1 MNTFSPTSDNAIR
14 MALMGNGRFRYSGAR
29 WLSHLGSP
37 PLTVFAALLL
47 CVFAVEQ
54 TYSAVA
60 TAVYAALAFLFPL
73 LVVFWLYRQ
82 GAISD
87 IYIKNRSER
96 FWPNLSLVLGSLL
109 GWLFVT
115 YIEAPTL
122 LVLFA
127 VVVLI
132 QAITSFFITTY
143 WKISIHCAGA
153 ATLTTVALFVVG
165 AAAVPLILFP
175 FLMAWSR
182 IYLNRHT
189 PAQTIGGVLMGCLI
203 TVIVLISGT

>member
-1 MNTFSPTSDNAIR
+1 MNTISPTSENVIR

-47 CVFAVEQ
+47 CVFAAKQ
-54 TYSAVA
+54 TYSAAA
-60 TAVYAALAFLFPL
+60 TAVYTALAFIFPL
-73 LVVFWLYRQ
+73 LVVLWLYRQ
-82 GAISD
+82 GTISD
-87 IYIKNRSER
+87 IYIKSRSER

-109 GWLFVT
+109 GWLFMT
-115 YIEAPTL
+115 YTEAPTF

-132 QAITSFFITTY
+132 QAITSFFITIY
-143 WKISIHCAGA
+143 WKISMHCAGA
-153 ATLTTVALFVVG
+153 ATLMTVALFVMG
-165 AAAVPLILFP
+165 TPVPLILLP
-175 FLMAWSR
+175 FLIAWSR

-203 TVIVLISGT
+203 TVIVLTSGI